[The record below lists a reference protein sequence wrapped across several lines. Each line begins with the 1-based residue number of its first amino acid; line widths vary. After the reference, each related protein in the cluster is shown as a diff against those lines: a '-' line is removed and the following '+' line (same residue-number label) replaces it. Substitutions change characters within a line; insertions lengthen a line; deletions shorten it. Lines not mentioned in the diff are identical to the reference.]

1 MSIVVLLVL
10 VAVLG
15 VGMTGIVIAVRR
27 SPGQP
32 GSTSTPTARRVVVY
46 ILLFA
51 LVVIAAIGLSGLLGR
66 ALDTGTNLAGIDVT
80 GLARSLAFTLIAGP
94 FAALLW
100 WVLWRR
106 MASAERA
113 SISWGLYL
121 AGLQTVAL
129 VTAASALL
137 GTLAALV
144 RGDWQPRTL
153 AVALIWTLVWAWHRW
168 MSRHPSKSPLQ
179 LTSVAPILSAIFG
192 LLIGAVG
199 AVTALAS
206 LVNAAVDAL
215 QSSIVIG
222 DPWWRLALQAGVWFL
237 GGTLIWWWQWMRERA
252 RLVRGVLADL
262 TLVVLGIAAAAAASL
277 VGTGTVLFVL
287 LRLAFAREHPLD
299 DILDPLGTA
308 VATALVGALIWAY
321 HHGLL
326 RQRALPTRLAATLVV
341 SGFGLV
347 AAATGLGIIVNALLS
362 GLAPVVVGSDTR
374 SLLLGGLS
382 AAIVGG
388 PVWWAAWK
396 PLRPVDPVSA
406 QVTGRRV
413 YLILI
418 FGISAI
424 VAIITLLVIGYR
436 IFEFVLDDLSRQSLL
451 DRVRAPL
458 GLLVATGL
466 AAGYHFSVWR
476 RDRAALAEAG
486 LPGRAIHRVILVTA
500 GDPTATRDLIAELT
514 GAAVT
519 VWQRATAPDGPAPT
533 NDAPIDAAPRDDVLP
548 SAERLGLAL
557 AGVTGARVLVV
568 VGVGGS
574 VDVIPLQN

>member
-1 MSIVVLLVL
+1 MSVVVLLVL
-10 VAVLG
+10 VLVAVLLG
-15 VGMTGIVIAVRR
+15 LGMTGIVIAVRR

-66 ALDTGTNLAGIDVT
+66 ALDTSINLAGGDVT

-94 FAALLW
+94 FAVLLW

-113 SISWGLYL
+113 SIAWGLYL
-121 AGLQTVAL
+121 AGLQTVAF

-137 GTLAALV
+137 GTLSALV

-153 AVALIWTLVWAWHRW
+153 AVALVWTLVWAWHRW
-168 MSRHPSKSPLQ
+168 MSRHLSKSPTQ
-179 LTSVAPILSAIFG
+179 LTSVAPILGSIFG

-206 LVNAAVDAL
+206 LINAAVDAL
-215 QSSIVIG
+215 LSLIVIG
-222 DPWWRLALQAGVWFL
+222 APWWRLALQAVVWFL
-237 GGTLIWWWQWMRERA
+237 GGTLIWRWQWMRERA
-252 RLVRGVLADL
+252 QLVRGVLADL
-262 TLVVLGIAAAAAASL
+262 ALVILGIAAAAAASL

-287 LRLAFAREHPLD
+287 FRLAFAREHPLD
-299 DILDPLGTA
+299 DILDPFGTA
-308 VATALVGALIWAY
+308 LATALIGALVWAY

-347 AAATGLGIIVNALLS
+347 AAATGVGIIVNSLLS

-382 AAIVGG
+382 AALVGG

-396 PLRPVDPVSA
+396 PLRPVGPVSA

-436 IFEFVLDDLSRQSLL
+436 IFEFALDDLSRQSLL
-451 DRVRAPL
+451 DLVRAPL

-519 VWQRATAPDGPAPT
+519 VWQRAASPDEAAPS
-533 NDAPIDAAPRDDVLP
+533 DAAPSDDLPP
-548 SAERLGLAL
+548 SAERLGLAF
-557 AGVTGARVLVV
+557 AEVTVARVLVV